1 MGFVQ
6 LGLFTLVRQCMV
18 DVKFLLMFIVAE
30 LFYPVSVWPPFNLY
44 KYRTNDGVIWL
55 VMVRDS
61 MPRVEIVQWLLN
73 AFEAGHV
80 GKTGVELVPVR
91 AFRIDPIRPHG
102 YLSIDAESFKFGPV
116 QGQIL
121 PSKANLLTSP

>member
-1 MGFVQ
+1 M
-6 LGLFTLVRQCMV
+6 VRTQI
-18 DVKFLLMFIVAE
+18 K
-30 LFYPVSVWPPFNLY
+30 PVVYHVNVLKLR
-44 KYRTNDGVIWL
+44 KYFCDEGPCVLRTDDGVIWL

-61 MPRVEIVQWLLN
+61 MPRKEMIQWLMN
-73 AFEAGHV
+73 AGDAGHV

-91 AFRIDPIRPHG
+91 AFRIDPIRPRG

-121 PSKANLLTSP
+121 PSKARVLTS

>member
-1 MGFVQ
+1 MTFQ
-6 LGLFTLVRQCMV
+6 ILLLDCDNELKVRVTVLQRP
-18 DVKFLLMFIVAE
+18 L
-30 LFYPVSVWPPFNLY
+30 P
-44 KYRTNDGVIWL
+44 YRTNDGVIWL

-61 MPRVEIVQWLLN
+61 MPRKEMVQWLMN

-91 AFRIDPIRPHG
+91 AFRIDPVRPRG

-121 PSKANLLTSP
+121 PSKANLLTSS